1 MKSTVTFKEYFFR
14 EDVTAG
20 SALGDAAV
28 GGYSPSDNIY
38 SGPNV
43 YAPGD
48 ARVPKL
54 LKKGVQTRFG
64 VAKTKRKRKKN
75 KSTRKRKSSK

>member
-1 MKSTVTFKEYFFR
+1 MKSTVTFKEFFFK

-20 SALGDAAV
+20 SALGDPSAD
-28 GGYSPSDNIY
+28 GYSPASNIY

-54 LKKGVQTRFG
+54 LKGGIQTRFG
-64 VAKTKRKRKKN
+64 VLNKKKKKRRKLKKTSKR
-75 KSTRKRKSSK
+75 